1 MKAWVILFGPAVQPS
16 SRPCSAFP
24 LLLPLMLKEYGRANI
39 HEEDRIVIGRLSPRL
54 VAIGLYGALGMMFV
68 HTANAGTATKEEI
81 DAALKFYD
89 EVKADSNKLWAYC
102 EVKQAIGMM
111 AAGQGKFAEAQQ
123 RASAASKQLGPE
135 FGKAQSLQPRLDTK
149 SDDMARYTAARHAL
163 DKSCP

>member
-1 MKAWVILFGPAVQPS
+1 MEWQ
-16 SRPCSAFP
+16 
-24 LLLPLMLKEYGRANI
+24 NI
-39 HEEDRIVIGRLSPRL
+39 HEEGPIVIRGVRARL
-54 VAIGLYGALGMMFV
+54 VTIGLGWAMGILFL
-68 HTANAGTATKEEI
+68 HIAHAGTATKEEI

-89 EVKADSNKLWAYC
+89 EVKADSDKLRAYC

-135 FGKAQSLQPRLDTK
+135 FGKAQSLQPRLDAK

>member
-1 MKAWVILFGPAVQPS
+1 MEWL
-16 SRPCSAFP
+16 
-24 LLLPLMLKEYGRANI
+24 NI
-39 HEEDRIVIGRLSPRL
+39 HEEGPIVIRGLSAR
-54 VAIGLYGALGMMFV
+54 VMAIGLGWAMGILFL

-89 EVKADSNKLWAYC
+89 QVKADSNKLKAYC
-102 EVKQAIGMM
+102 EVEQAIGMM
-111 AAGQGKFAEAQQ
+111 AAGQGKFADAQQ

-135 FGKAQSLQPRLDTK
+135 FGKAQSLQLRLDAK

>member
-1 MKAWVILFGPAVQPS
+1 VIQGL
-16 SRPCSAFP
+16 SAR
-24 LLLPLMLKEYGRANI
+24 LM
-39 HEEDRIVIGRLSPRL
+39 
-54 VAIGLYGALGMMFV
+54 AIGLGWAMGILFF

-89 EVKADSNKLWAYC
+89 EVKTDSNKLKAYC
-102 EVKQAIGMM
+102 EVEQAIGMM

-135 FGKAQSLQPRLDTK
+135 FAKAQSLQPRLDAK